1 MLIGGNNRV
10 GIGCINKEC
19 TVRPASSL
27 RNTSFGRS
35 TATGSIDPISGLHAV
50 LQEGY
55 VVQVGTDEFKWSHDR
70 ITQAATE
77 LIKPKSRQKIH
88 FKIAQH
94 LMQGKKI
101 VYPHNWTCD

>member
-1 MLIGGNNRV
+1 MRPPNRP
-10 GIGCINKEC
+10 
-19 TVRPASSL
+19 TSRL
-27 RNTSFGRS
+27 QNTSFGKS
-35 TATGSIDPISGLHAV
+35 TDTGRIDPISGLHAV

-94 LMQGKKI
+94 LMQGKKQRGV
-101 VYPHNWTCD
+101 VYPHELSM